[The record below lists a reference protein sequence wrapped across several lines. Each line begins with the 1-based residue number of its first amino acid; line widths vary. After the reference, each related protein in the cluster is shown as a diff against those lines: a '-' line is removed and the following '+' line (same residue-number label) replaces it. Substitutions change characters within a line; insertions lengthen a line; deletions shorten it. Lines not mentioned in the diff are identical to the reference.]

1 MPTGQIS
8 TQMFASPSK
17 SAYLRLTLL
26 SFQRILFIHSL
37 STLLP
42 RNVEACLLT
51 LYIQLLTK
59 PHSVTSLT
67 SIFYSPS
74 LQLTY
79 VSSSPYYFL
88 RCLLLHLLHCPHPIN
103 FLYHHHSDV
112 IILSLLLSNFQLHIH
127 CTNSL
132 LRCNRLFTFWSLLPL
147 ESHFSLSSSLFP
159 IQQQYFTAFTFLDF
173 LGMFHVYIYICMHKY
188 ICMYVV
194 CMCVCTYV
202 SFLMVI
208 PLAGILLPTGR
219 RPCLFRSGLS
229 IHHVKKPLLALQ
241 RKTDICLTLQSL
253 RLCMLSHSVMS
264 DSLRPHGLYPTR
276 LLSMG
281 FSRQEH
287 WSGLPC
293 PPPGDLPDPGIKPTS
308 LMPPALAGRFFTTS
322 ATGNGLVYISSYS
335 GPWALMPHLPHY
347 TSPYICIQE
356 HH

>member
-79 VSSSPYYFL
+79 VSSSPNYFL

-147 ESHFSLSSSLFP
+147 ESHFSLSSSCP
-159 IQQQYFTAFTFLDF
+159 HSWLD
-173 LGMFHVYIYICMHKY
+173 LLK
-188 ICMYVV
+188 
-194 CMCVCTYV
+194 TYHQHQ
-202 SFLMVI
+202 
-208 PLAGILLPTGR
+208 G
-219 RPCLFRSGLS
+219 
-229 IHHVKKPLLALQ
+229 
-241 RKTDICLTLQSL
+241 
-253 RLCMLSHSVMS
+253 
-264 DSLRPHGLYPTR
+264 
-276 LLSMG
+276 
-281 FSRQEH
+281 
-287 WSGLPC
+287 
-293 PPPGDLPDPGIKPTS
+293 
-308 LMPPALAGRFFTTS
+308 
-322 ATGNGLVYISSYS
+322 GNGNPLQHSCLENLMDR
-335 GPWALMPHLPHY
+335 GAWWATVHGV
-347 TSPYICIQE
+347 TKSRA
-356 HH
+356 